1 MAAITP
7 SRYTRTANFDVL
19 DIGEPITVVNIT
31 PSHTANVT
39 KYPLESGSFVSD
51 HLQVQP
57 TTISVRGM
65 VGNLVLDPS
74 YKAEKGAPAWEKL
87 VNLFESAE
95 PINLIEMDISKTF
108 YTDMVITSLSAPRNA
123 TVGTSVVFEMELQQ
137 VKFVDTV
144 SQTFNPPPD
153 TGGGGGDDPGTPTGD
168 RPSDD
173 EHRGEVGAVD
183 DPQPPPVKT
192 GGGGGGG
199 LGDHLRRY
207 RDDDDV
213 DTDFELDGP
222 DGTPS
227 DERPSDEGSRGEDFF
242 FSGRSGVERIRAG
255 VGIQV
260 QPNRGIGEVTIST
273 LPDDYQIPDG
283 GQQGEFLSVG
293 ENSNELVWSDIRETE
308 VSFELSEKYLVLE
321 AQTSSTTDPDP
332 AGVWEI
338 RTDQGADSLD
348 FMRYI
353 DDLHTSYLSLNHF
366 TEQAIFHKPTRF
378 EDATWI
384 HGGIYFDHEPN
395 PLPNPAS
402 GQSLLFGN
410 PVGDPIWQPHGGTAR
425 NLMPSVPTTDGRIL
439 TSQGGQPSWQPATNP
454 DTAYPITLNDSFE
467 ISLDFTDTDF
477 QVVDNALHLLDAR
490 RVPSAGSGDENK
502 ILTVD
507 NGLPTWQDQ
516 LTGSRNIRI
525 SSSNEI
531 WVRYNNLHFTSTQD
545 NGLELSFLQAIPLL
559 TRDTRSKYL
568 SNTGTA
574 LTWIDAPVY
583 TAGDGMTVNGNQFGV
598 LVNQQDLL
606 IGGSGV
612 ELQPNRRIPNFPT
625 DAVRHQLEFN
635 GTGLEWVDNLVESVT
650 APLSIAAKDLRL
662 SLSITDFD
670 TSSGSLALQ
679 DDKRLPELPSDSV
692 PYVLTS
698 TNASLAWGSPAV
710 TNPIEVD
717 AGVIGFNYSS
727 DDFAVSADG
736 LELQAG
742 RRLPDTPPYTVPRYL
757 VHNQRGLEWV
767 SNLYPEVNPPIRI
780 GNNGRVEL
788 NYESTDFIV
797 TGQRL
802 QLHPHRD
809 LPTPPEDNQTKV
821 LITNNRSYSWGSQ
834 ATEAPI
840 AVSDSNE
847 IKLKYSLT
855 DFIVDQHGYFILQE
869 TQRLPAL
876 PPSDQRPVW
885 LKATSSQFEWGPLPP
900 PAVGGALSISSG
912 NVILNY
918 EPTEFLVSGGRL
930 QLHPFRDIPNPP
942 SSSTPHYLRAVSQNY
957 SWVGLPP
964 PTASA
969 PVTVS
974 DDGDIELLLDQ
985 SDLIV
990 FNNRLTLNPSRKY
1003 PDPPSSTTPHYLSV
1017 TSTNGFQWLTKP
1029 VSDVDL
1035 PLDVNNNRIQLRY
1048 VSTDFALEN
1057 DRLSLHSSKRLPNA
1071 PTPYSSDV
1079 FLQYGR
1085 NGMEWVSKPAPDVT
1099 TPLTI
1104 GDDGVELNINTLEF
1118 QIANGQLEL
1127 NPNQRFP
1134 AFPIGSD
1141 THILQVAGSSLSWQ
1155 RHYASLPELPAG
1167 TDTHALRS
1175 INQVLSWT
1183 QHYADLPEL
1192 PSTAGA
1198 KFLQVDGS
1206 TLTWETIPAQI
1217 PSYDDQIPQFILSV
1231 NNDGSLYWRREE
1243 GQLLYFQ
1250 GEGIYIDPHNNQI
1263 SVTRPVP
1270 TGGTVGQAL
1279 RVGSDGSALEWADV
1293 STQMISYLAGDGLSL
1308 TGTTF
1313 SVTNPFPSGG
1323 TDGQF
1328 LKRTATG
1335 HTWESIDIPDVTSYR
1350 AGAGISILGD
1360 TILMTWPIVDSG
1372 EPGQILTWGTRG
1384 QSFWGGP
1391 LRAGTGLGLN
1401 GYYEY
1406 YVQRPVPSGG
1416 NEGEVLRIGAG
1427 NGLEWASI
1435 SGSSSGGSNS
1445 YTAGTGISISSSN
1458 QISVTN
1464 PLPAAGRNGQ
1474 SLQIDHNGNII
1485 WRDPYTIVVD
1495 DPLYLV
1501 HNLRIGLR
1509 RAIPAGGETGQ
1520 LLAKSADGYEWTT
1533 PSQGVAYG
1541 AGEGLSLNNS
1551 IFSVDRPLPGGG
1563 TDGQILSRTS
1573 SGYGWIDPSSGGTTY
1588 SAGTGLTLNNDT
1600 FNVDLPVPSGGSENQ
1615 VLTRLSSGIGWTT
1628 IQTGATYTAGLG
1640 ISLTG
1645 TEFNVDRPVP
1655 TGGTAGQLLG
1665 LNSSGLTWITPAVG
1679 VTYQAGVGLTLSD
1692 DGIFNVQTPLPVG
1705 GSDGEF
1711 VGVSGGSIVWTTPP
1725 NDNTEYI
1732 AGAGLSLTG
1741 TVFSVDR
1748 IIPSGGVAGQLLART
1763 ADGYTWST
1771 PSQGTVYS
1779 AGTGLS
1785 LTGAEFS
1792 VELPLPA
1799 LGTDGQILSI
1809 DSGSLVWVNPTDEDT
1824 EYTAGTGLS
1833 LSQSNEFTVT
1843 RPIPSGGSVGQF
1855 LRRTSSGYEW
1865 AVPIDTND
1873 NTEYSAGSG
1882 LTLTGTTFS
1891 VTNPFPSGGTNGQ
1904 LLSRTGSGYAW
1915 INPAEGV
1922 VYSAGL
1928 GLSLTGAEFAVDQ
1941 PVPTGGSAGQVLS
1954 RQGTTG
1960 LSWID
1965 QPSYSAGS
1973 GLLLSSTNVF
1983 SLEREIPAGGAEGQ
1997 IIGIVSGALAWTEKT
2012 VNTDTT
2018 YSAGA
2023 GLSLSGSNVFALDI
2037 PIPSG
2042 GTNGQVL
2049 QLTSGVPAWQDLPDD
2064 QDTTYSVTGSG
2075 LSLNA
2080 SNQFSIDQP
2089 VPSGGADGQF
2099 LMRSG
2104 TSSLAWRTPSDTLY
2118 SAGTGLTL
2126 TPSNQ
2131 FNVDRPVPSGGATGE
2146 FMMRTQLGYGWGTPT
2161 DTDTTYSAGGSGL
2174 SLSDANA
2181 FSIDLPVPSGGT
2193 LNQILARRSSGIGWV
2208 NLRDLPGSTPSVST
2222 LFDGQIYAGAAE
2234 NVEVGN
2240 DGFTSETTPIVVP
2253 TSGKLRIII
2262 FSTVVSGETEC
2273 LCYHFYADNNSDQFG
2288 GCWIRARSNHV
2299 STQAGRL
2306 GLRFWANADGELQM
2320 WNGSTET
2327 ILSGSRIVVQH
2338 IDDGSF
2344 VWTPPADD
2352 E

>member
-1 MAAITP
+1 MAAIIFEP
-7 SRYTRTANFDVL
+7 DRRAADFSFLNIGDVSVL
-19 DIGEPITVVNIT
+19 SITHRQRSNL
-31 PSHTANVT
+31 S
-39 KYPLESGSFVSD
+39 KYPIESGGTVSD
-51 HLQVQP
+51 HLQREPDELSIRCVVGDLITLREFSSEK
-57 TTISVRGM
+57 TTSAWQELEKMHNEGKLISLATDVK
-65 VGNLVLDPS
+65 S
-74 YKAEKGAPAWEKL
+74 YE
-87 VNLFESAE
+87 N
-95 PINLIEMDISKTF
+95 
-108 YTDMVITSLSAPRNA
+108 MVITELTAPRN
-123 TVGTSVVFEMELQQ
+123 GQMGRSLVFTMKLQH
-137 VKFVDTV
+137 VRLSESLTTEFVDGGEGDINNPTV
-144 SQTFNPPPD
+144 
-153 TGGGGGDDPGTPTGD
+153 D

-173 EHRGEVGAVD
+173 SDTGDRGLH
-183 DPQPPPVKT
+183 P
-192 GGGGGGG
+192 
-199 LGDHLRRY
+199 
-207 RDDDDV
+207 
-213 DTDFELDGP
+213 DGP
-222 DGTPS
+222 DGAPHIPPDNGDNGGVGS
-227 DERPSDEGSRGEDFF
+227 SGRGDFGRDDRDELLRLDGIGGTAEEDTDEPVPQRDEDEF
-242 FSGRSGVERIRAG
+242 FSSGRGGVERILAG
-255 VGIQV
+255 LGIHIT
-260 QPNRGIGEVTIST
+260 PRDGTGEVTISA
-273 LPDDYQIPDG
+273 LEDDFQIPSNG
-283 GQQGEFLSVG
+283 EQGQFLSVG
-293 ENSNELVWSDIRETE
+293 ESSNELVWTSIKESAIALE
-308 VSFELSEKYLVLE
+308 LGPKFISFKAQNNSEI
-321 AQTSSTTDPDP
+321 DPNP
-332 AGVWEI
+332 LGVWEI
-338 RTDQGADSLD
+338 RSDQGADRLD
-348 FMRYI
+348 FMRYV
-353 DDLHTSYLSLNHF
+353 DDLHSSYLTLNHF
-366 TEQAIFHKPTRF
+366 TEQVEVNKLTRF
-378 EDATWI
+378 HEAAWI

-402 GQSLLFGN
+402 GQSILFGN
-410 PVGDPIWQPHGGTAR
+410 PQGDPIWQSHGGTAR
-425 NLMPSVPTTDGRIL
+425 NLMPSVPITDGQVL
-439 TSQGGQPSWQPATNP
+439 TSMDGQPSWQPATNP

-467 ISLDFTDTDF
+467 ISLEFVDTDF
-477 QVVDNALHLLDAR
+477 QVVDNTFHLLDAR
-490 RVPSAGSGDENK
+490 RIPSASSGDENK
-502 ILTVD
+502 ILTVN

-612 ELQPNRRIPNFPT
+612 ELQANRRIPNFPT

-635 GTGLEWVDNLVESVT
+635 GTGLEWVDHLIESVT

-662 SLSITDFD
+662 SLSSTDFD
-670 TSSGSLALQ
+670 ASSGSLELQ
-679 DDKRLPELPSDSV
+679 DHKRLPALPSDSV

-698 TNASLAWGSPAV
+698 TNASLAWESPAV
-710 TNPIEVD
+710 TNPIEVNS
-717 AGVIGFNYSS
+717 GVIGFNYNT
-727 DDFAVSADG
+727 DDFNVSVDG
-736 LELQAG
+736 LELQTS

-821 LITNNRSYSWGSQ
+821 LVTNNRSYSWGSQ

-855 DFIVDQHGYFILQE
+855 DFIVNEHGYFILQE

-885 LKATSSQFEWGPLPP
+885 LKATSSQFEWGPIPP
-900 PAVGGALSISSG
+900 PAVGGALSINSG

-942 SSSTPHYLRAVSQNY
+942 SSSTPYFLRTVSQNY
-957 SWVGLPP
+957 TWETIPH
-964 PTASA
+964 PTASD
-969 PVTVS
+969 PITVT

-985 SDLIV
+985 SDFII
-990 FNNRLTLNPSRKY
+990 FNNRLTLSPRRKY
-1003 PDPPSSTTPHYLSV
+1003 PLPPDSATPHYLSV

-1048 VSTDFALEN
+1048 VSTDFTLEN
-1057 DRLSLHSSKRLPNA
+1057 DRLSLQESRRLPD
-1071 PTPYSSDV
+1071 TPNPYTV
-1079 FLQYGR
+1079 PRYLQQGQ
-1085 NGMEWVSKPAPDVT
+1085 NGLSWVSKPNPDVT

-1104 GDDGVELNINTLEF
+1104 GDDGVELNINTLQF

-1127 NPNQRFP
+1127 NPNQQFP
-1134 AFPIGSD
+1134 TFPIGSD
-1141 THILQVAGSSLSWQ
+1141 THILQIEGSSLSWQ
-1155 RHYASLPELPAG
+1155 RQYANLPELPAG
-1167 TDTHALRS
+1167 TDIHALRVT
-1175 INQVLSWT
+1175 NNVLSWT

-1192 PSTAGA
+1192 PSDAGA
-1198 KFLQVDGS
+1198 KFLQVNSS

-1231 NNDGSLYWRREE
+1231 NNDGSLYWRRET
-1243 GQLLYFQ
+1243 GQFYYFQ

-1323 TDGQF
+1323 MDGQF

-1335 HTWESIDIPDVTSYR
+1335 HTWESINIPDVTSYR

-1401 GYYEY
+1401 GYYEF

-1427 NGLEWASI
+1427 NSLEWASI

-1520 LLAKSADGYEWTT
+1520 LLAKSDSGYEWTT

-1551 IFSVDRPLPGGG
+1551 IFSVDRPIPGGG

-1573 SGYGWIDPSSGGTTY
+1573 NGIGWIDQVSGGVTY
-1588 SAGTGLTLNNDT
+1588 SAGTGLTLSNDT

-1628 IQTGATYTAGLG
+1628 IQTGTTYTAGLG

-1655 TGGTAGQLLG
+1655 TGGSAGQLLG
-1665 LNSSGLTWITPAVG
+1665 LNNSGLTWITPAVG
-1679 VTYQAGVGLTLSD
+1679 ITYTAGVGLTLSD
-1692 DGIFNVQTPLPVG
+1692 EGQFNVQTPLPVG

-1711 VGVSGGSIVWTTPP
+1711 VGRSGDSIVWLTPP
-1725 NDNTEYI
+1725 NDNTTYS
-1732 AGAGLSLTG
+1732 AGDGLSLTG
-1741 TVFSVDR
+1741 TTFSVDR
-1748 IIPSGGVAGQLLART
+1748 IIPSGGTPGQLMART
-1763 ADGYTWST
+1763 VDGYTWST
-1771 PSQGTVYS
+1771 PSQGTTYS
-1779 AGTGLS
+1779 AGVGLN
-1785 LTGAEFS
+1785 LTGSEFS
-1792 VELPLPA
+1792 VELPLPT

-1809 DSGSLVWVNPTDEDT
+1809 DNGSVVWINPIDEDT
-1824 EYTAGTGLS
+1824 QYTAGTGLN
-1833 LSQSNEFTVT
+1833 LSQSNEFTII
-1843 RPIPSGGSVGQF
+1843 RPIPAGGNVGDF
-1855 LRRTSSGYEW
+1855 LRRTSSGFEW
-1865 AVPIDTND
+1865 AIPIDTND
-1873 NTEYSAGSG
+1873 NTEYQAGDG
-1882 LTLTGTTFS
+1882 LILTGTTFS
-1891 VTNPFPSGGTNGQ
+1891 VTNPLPTGGTNGQ
-1904 LLSRTGSGYAW
+1904 LLSSTGSGYQW
-1915 INPAEGV
+1915 ITPAEGIT
-1922 VYSAGL
+1922 YSAGT
-1928 GLSLTGAEFAVDQ
+1928 GLTLTGGSFSINQ
-1941 PVPTGGSAGQVLS
+1941 PIPTGGSIGQVLS

-1973 GLLLSSTNVF
+1973 GLTLSSNNVF
-1983 SLEREIPAGGAEGQ
+1983 SIDRELPAGGSINQFLRNTGSGVEWATINDQDTTYTVGGGLSLSNSNVITIDNPIPSGGNENQVLTRLSVGFGWRDVPSYSAGDGLSLSVSNRFNIDRPVPIGGTTGQ
-1997 IIGIVSGALAWTEKT
+1997 VLTISNSGLSWETPDDNDTTYSAGSGLTLSASNRFNVTRPVPSGGT
-2012 VNTDTT
+2012 VGEFLRRTNLGYDWGTPTDTT
-2018 YSAGA
+2018 YSAGN
-2023 GLSLSGSNVFALDI
+2023 GLSLSN
-2037 PIPSG
+2037 
-2042 GTNGQVL
+2042 T
-2049 QLTSGVPAWQDLPDD
+2049 
-2064 QDTTYSVTGSG
+2064 
-2075 LSLNA
+2075 
-2080 SNQFSIDQP
+2080 
-2089 VPSGGADGQF
+2089 
-2099 LMRSG
+2099 
-2104 TSSLAWRTPSDTLY
+2104 
-2118 SAGTGLTL
+2118 
-2126 TPSNQ
+2126 
-2131 FNVDRPVPSGGATGE
+2131 
-2146 FMMRTQLGYGWGTPT
+2146 
-2161 DTDTTYSAGGSGL
+2161 
-2174 SLSDANA
+2174 NA
-2181 FSIDLPVPSGGT
+2181 FSVDLPVPSGGN
-2193 LNQILARRSSGIGWV
+2193 LNQILTHRSSGIGWV
-2208 NLRDLPGSTPSVST
+2208 NLRDIPGSTPSVHT

-2240 DGFTSETTPIVVP
+2240 DGFTTETTPIVIP

-2288 GCWIRARSNHV
+2288 GCWIRARANHV

-2320 WNGSTET
+2320 WNGATET

-2344 VWTPPADD
+2344 TWTPPADD